1 MTAIYASAAGG
12 RAVERRYREILGLWP
27 IPNKRLTI
35 QTREGDTFVVAC
47 GPQDAP
53 PLLLLHGSGANTA
66 MWMGDVADW
75 GQDFRVYAVDLVGE
89 PGLSAPS
96 RPRLLPEAGHVL
108 LGQSGVV
115 LDFLRTA

>member
-1 MTAIYASAAGG
+1 
-12 RAVERRYREILGLWP
+12 
-27 IPNKRLTI
+27 
-35 QTREGDTFVVAC
+35 
-47 GPQDAP
+47 
-53 PLLLLHGSGANTA
+53 